1 MDITDKWLTMDEL
14 AGYIKMSRTKLYGI
28 EQLKS
33 YMNAKGSPVAVWSNG
48 SDSVILYRPSP
59 KEFDDTLF
67 DIPRRGQQLQITQ
80 HVYHQNCT

>member
-1 MDITDKWLTMDEL
+1 
-14 AGYIKMSRTKLYGI
+14 
-28 EQLKS
+28 
-33 YMNAKGSPVAVWSNG
+33 MNAKGSPVAVWSNG
-48 SDSVILYRPSP
+48 SDSVILYRPYP